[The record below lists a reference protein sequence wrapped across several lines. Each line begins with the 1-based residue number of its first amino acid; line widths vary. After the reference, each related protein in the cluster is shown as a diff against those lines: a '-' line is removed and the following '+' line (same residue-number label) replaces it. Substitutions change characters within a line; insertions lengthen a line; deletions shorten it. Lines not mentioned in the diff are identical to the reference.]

1 MNEVVQYEKNNELVT
16 ENFTGKYV
24 PDIPVPN
31 NIPFENINQG
41 TIAVE
46 SSRAVAEAQG
56 KLIIAKRFPRDEVQ
70 AYAKAVQAS
79 QRPQMANAAFY
90 SFPRGKGNN
99 VSGPSI
105 RFAEELARCWG
116 NIDYGIK
123 ELSRDSGKSEMQAYA
138 WDMETNTISLQN
150 FTNPHRRE
158 VSGKMVDLSSDRDIY
173 ELNANMAA
181 RRLRARILAVLP
193 NWLVDDCIAEC
204 KKTIAGQNDVPLIDR
219 VRKMLSQF
227 EKYNITK
234 EMIEKRVGHTIE
246 TTSQEEFVDLVGI
259 FNSLKDKQ
267 STVADWFDQPKQ
279 KQTELTKAL
288 DEEA

>member
-1 MNEVVQYEKNNELVT
+1 MSEKDITEVT
-16 ENFTGKYV
+16 EYTGSY
-24 PDIPVPN
+24 IPEIPN
-31 NIPFENINQG
+31 ANGAKFDNINQG
-41 TIAVE
+41 TVAVE
-46 SSRAVAEAQG
+46 SSRAIAEAQG

-70 AYAKAVQAS
+70 AYAKAIQAC
-79 QRPQMANAAFY
+79 QRPQMANSAFY

-158 VSGKMVDLSSDRDIY
+158 VSGKMMDLSSDRDIY

-227 EKYNITK
+227 EKFNITK
-234 EMIEKRVGHTIE
+234 EMIEKRIGHTIE

-267 STVADWFDQPKQ
+267 TTVADWFEQPKQ
-279 KQTELTKAL
+279 KPELNSLLDAETE
-288 DEEA
+288 

>member
-1 MNEVVQYEKNNELVT
+1 MQELTNYENNGEVVT
-16 ENFTGKYV
+16 ESYMGKFV
-24 PDIPVPN
+24 PDIPVS

-70 AYAKAVQAS
+70 AYAKAIQAC
-79 QRPQMANAAFY
+79 QRPQMASTAFY
-90 SFPRGKGNN
+90 NFPRGNN
-99 VSGPSI
+99 NVVSGPSI
-105 RFAEELARCWG
+105 KFAQELARCWG

-123 ELSRDSGKSEMQAYA
+123 ELSRDNAKSEMQAYA

-150 FTNPHRRE
+150 FTNPHTRE
-158 VSGKMVDLSSDRDIY
+158 VKGKMVDLTVERDIY

-181 RRLRARILAVLP
+181 RRLRARILSVLP

-204 KKTIAGQNDVPLIDR
+204 KKTLAGQNDIPLIDR

-234 EMIEKRVGHTIE
+234 EMIEKRIGHTIE
-246 TTSQEEFVDLVGI
+246 TTSQEEFVDLIGI

-267 STVADWFDQPKQ
+267 STVADWFEQPKQ

-288 DEEA
+288 DEEI